1 MNTTNSNFLKQQS
14 QQKHSANLMVMTEQT
29 PNAKKGKPT
38 PARKQQEAAR
48 KRPLVAPKTPE
59 ARKAERAAMRERRLE
74 ASRGLANGDPKYLP
88 KRDLGAQRS
97 LLRDIVDS
105 RFITAGEVL
114 MVFMVVTLFFTY
126 TSTKLTPLTIFL
138 SDAVLFLF
146 VVYLLDTFLIQRRA
160 KKIVSRKFGATNVEK
175 GIWFYVAVR
184 SMYPRFMRTPKAKV
198 PRGHKFD

>member
-1 MNTTNSNFLKQQS
+1 
-14 QQKHSANLMVMTEQT
+14 MVMTEQT
-29 PNAKKGKPT
+29 PNVKKGKPT

-48 KRPLVAPKTPE
+48 KRPLVAPRTPE
-59 ARKAERAAMRERRLE
+59 ARKAERAALRERRLE
-74 ASRGLANGDPKYLP
+74 ANRGLANGDAKYLP
-88 KRDLGAQRS
+88 KFHSGNQRA

-114 MVFMVVTLFFTY
+114 MVFMVITLFFTY
-126 TSTKLTPLTIFL
+126 TSTKLTPLTVFL

-146 VVYLLDTFLIQRRA
+146 VIYLLDTFLIQLRA
-160 KKIVSRKFGATNVEK
+160 KKIVARKFGATNVEK

-198 PRGHKFD
+198 RRGHKFD

>member
-1 MNTTNSNFLKQQS
+1 
-14 QQKHSANLMVMTEQT
+14 MTEQT

-59 ARKAERAAMRERRLE
+59 ARKAERAAMRER
-74 ASRGLANGDPKYLP
+74 LANGDPKYLP

-97 LLRDIVDS
+97 MLRDIVDS

>member
-1 MNTTNSNFLKQQS
+1 
-14 QQKHSANLMVMTEQT
+14 MVMTEQT
-29 PNAKKGKPT
+29 PNEKKGKPT

-48 KRPLVAPKTPE
+48 KRPLVAPRTPE
-59 ARKAERAAMRERRLE
+59 ARKAERAALRERRLE

-88 KRDLGAQRS
+88 KRDSGPQRS
-97 LLRDIVDS
+97 MLRDIVDS

-126 TSTKLTPLTIFL
+126 TSTKLTPLTVFL

-146 VVYLLDTFLIQRRA
+146 VIYLLDTFLIQLRA
-160 KKIVSRKFGATNVEK
+160 KKIVARKFGATNVEK

-198 PRGHKFD
+198 RRGHKFD